1 MLNNGI
7 IKRADIFSAFFLFV
21 KERENMKIDL
31 RCLPYGALPYESID
45 STKRMMLKLFEQNP
59 FLPFLPNISNEDTL
73 LGRTFFNIPGVKIKE
88 KKVVFKVGSTSYKQG
103 ILKLDKAYN
112 FSDIE
117 DLEPFAIES
126 PFLDMFLKIIKKFKS
141 KRAYI
146 NLLGPFTISQIL
158 NKTAEEQ
165 VLMDKSYRKLFVQ
178 AVCVKALWIIEKIRE
193 VSPETVPVIILE
205 EPMLCQFGMLKR
217 ENENLTV
224 ELVTNLFSRT
234 IEKIKASGALVAV
247 HSMEKCDWQIP
258 INAGVD
264 IISFDAYN
272 NPNNISIIPEMITD
286 FIKRGGKIN
295 WAIVPVMTE
304 SIVKGLNIDYVAN
317 RLFATMEGLILS
329 GVPERF
335 VYNSALV
342 SVQGDINKLP
352 IIFSEKALILST
364 QLAKRIP
371 IKY

>member
-1 MLNNGI
+1 
-7 IKRADIFSAFFLFV
+7 
-21 KERENMKIDL
+21 MKL
-31 RCLPYGALPYESID
+31 ASRTFPVGALAYEDIE
-45 STKRMMLKLFEQNP
+45 TAKRMMAKLYEQNP
-59 FLPFLPNISNEDTL
+59 YLPFLPNISKDDTIL
-73 LGRTFFNIPGVKIKE
+73 KRTFSNIPGIKIKD
-88 KKVVFKVGSTSYKQG
+88 KKIVFKVGSTSYKQG

-112 FSDIE
+112 SPE
-117 DLEPFAIES
+117 LKNLEPFAIES
-126 PFLDMFLKIIKKFKS
+126 SFLEIFLKIVKKFKS
-141 KRAYI
+141 KNAYI

-165 VLMDKSYRKLFVQ
+165 VLLDKSYRKLFVQ
-178 AVCVKALWIIEKIRE
+178 SVAVKALWIIEKIKE
-193 VSPETVPVIILE
+193 VSPETVPVIVLE
-205 EPMLCQFGMLKR
+205 EPLLSQFGVLKK
-217 ENENLTV
+217 EDQDVTLDI
-224 ELVTNLFSRT
+224 VTNLLAKT
-234 IEKIKASGALVAV
+234 IEKIKSKGALVAV
-247 HSMEKCDWQIP
+247 QSMEKCDWKIP

-272 NPNNISIIPEMITD
+272 NPNNISIIPETIID
-286 FIKRGGKIN
+286 FISRGGKVN

-371 IKY
+371 IKN